1 MGQAEAKPIAP
12 TDARIG
18 FCQKNRPTSGPR
30 RCAIPAAAVT
40 ASKTICGGCFDA
52 THKSPAGHYFW
63 PRASN
68 SLRSA

>member
-1 MGQAEAKPIAP
+1 MEHAEAKPIAP

-18 FCQKNRPTSGPR
+18 FRQKNRAASGPR

-40 ASKTICGGCFDA
+40 ASKTICGGA
-52 THKSPAGHYFW
+52 LMRRTSQAGHYFW